1 MLKSQIIW
9 SKVSIEEI
17 LEFSRRN
24 IDWNYS
30 SEYLNVEDM
39 WQELHGKL
47 KSITSTAPKSTFDS
61 SNRPLK
67 LPWSTSRLKRMLR
80 NKDKAWDTFDLNST
94 KENLDYALTK
104 QGIYDNEEFRLKY
117 NYEKKLTSNL
127 KHNSKGFYSYLRN
140 KRQLKTFIPNLER
153 PDGSLTESTVERAE
167 TLSDAFSSV
176 HVSEPM
182 GPYLSLE

>member
-1 MLKSQIIW
+1 MLKSQFGP
-9 SKVSIEEI
+9 KFLLKKI

-47 KSITSTAPKSTFDS
+47 NSITSTAPKSTFDS

-67 LPWSTSRLKRMLR
+67 LLWSTFRLKRMLR

-117 NYEKKLTSNL
+117 NYEKKLTIN
-127 KHNSKGFYSYLRN
+127 
-140 KRQLKTFIPNLER
+140 
-153 PDGSLTESTVERAE
+153 
-167 TLSDAFSSV
+167 
-176 HVSEPM
+176 
-182 GPYLSLE
+182 